1 MVDSSAPPFTF
12 NEISTIYVLAAR
24 KLFPVVH
31 VKSKLLVGNTY
42 TSFSATTVTLT
53 SEKAAIYSTA
63 PPFVQVL
70 AIEGV
75 TALGLGDF
83 GGGPVFRDLTLNAS
97 LLFAVTI
104 ATTSP
109 FVLSASNIVIKTLK
123 MSSPFPVSA

>member
-1 MVDSSAPPFTF
+1 
-12 NEISTIYVLAAR
+12 
-24 KLFPVVH
+24 
-31 VKSKLLVGNTY
+31 
-42 TSFSATTVTLT
+42 
-53 SEKAAIYSTA
+53 
-63 PPFVQVL
+63 VL

-83 GGGPVFRDLTLNAS
+83 GGGPVFRDFTLNAS

-109 FVLSASNIVIKTLK
+109 FDLSVSNIVIKTLK